1 MPNARNHSLKI
12 KTEFIAGLGDTVTLR
27 LYGVRAPR
35 TLGTGS
41 TTATH
46 RIAEFVVGAN
56 DADGQPCWMCNTSP
70 LPWQGSTLSQPE
82 LQRLWRRLM
91 DGGRDGEPSLMTR
104 LPVDARPPSWLRDC
118 PEKQNHRPHWVLRD
132 PARAP
137 FVEVLGSRFL
147 RRYDKDTS
155 VAANK
160 KVHWQ
165 LRFPRV
171 SKWAEAS
178 DGVVPDTVASFTD
191 KAIAAFANAAAH
203 NGQRVAGR
211 ARAGRGRAAPQ
222 SWPALEHKPAA
233 EELEEPM
240 AWSFEGHQTPPK
252 AIERPS
258 WNEATRGAAAS
269 PRQPHVPSPH
279 KRAAPPRAAHVEDDY
294 VSMAKKVRKPDATG
308 VMRWYNEHDSP
319 CTTPER

>member
-1 MPNARNHSLKI
+1 MRQVSAAERTLLG
-12 KTEFIAGLGDTVTLR
+12 IATRQLAYKAAKLGGLGLISSGQMQRVSSEISLLADKLEHVAAPDADMAPPPLI
-27 LYGVRAPR
+27 LCEADAHLGIPSLDALLGEAVLPPPFGEPR
-35 TLGTGS
+35 T
-41 TTATH
+41 TA
-46 RIAEFVVGAN
+46 
-56 DADGQPCWMCNTSP
+56 
-70 LPWQGSTLSQPE
+70 E
-82 LQRLWRRLM
+82 LLE
-91 DGGRDGEPSLMTR
+91 G
-104 LPVDARPPSWLRDC
+104 
-118 PEKQNHRPHWVLRD
+118 
-132 PARAP
+132 
-137 FVEVLGSRFL
+137 VEVLGSRFL

-165 LRFPRV
+165 LRFPRI

-203 NGQRVAGR
+203 NGQRVAES
-211 ARAGRGRAAPQ
+211 ARAERGRAAPQ